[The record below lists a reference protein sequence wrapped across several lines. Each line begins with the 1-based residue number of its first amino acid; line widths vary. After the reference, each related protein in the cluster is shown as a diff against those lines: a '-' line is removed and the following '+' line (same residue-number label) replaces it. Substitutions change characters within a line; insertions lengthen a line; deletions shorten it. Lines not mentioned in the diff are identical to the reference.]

1 MSVLAWL
8 KQRLQ
13 RDIPRLGR
21 TKPQVELHTVFPQSL
36 MPNLSVPDRQAYP
49 PIVSL
54 AKDHI
59 FGYQMHCLL
68 TYQGKEALDTLLR
81 EAGFMALPAV
91 ADPFSGV
98 IEHSTN
104 ETRIFLNQY
113 IDFAGICINLVTNNS
128 TLLAALVN
136 FKSAP
141 PNPWESFAELD
152 PDTLGSL
159 QGNIDFWCSYFWRPY
174 WLSLS
179 DAERLQYPENWREFS
194 DYH

>member
-1 MSVLAWL
+1 MLAWL

-13 RDIPRLGR
+13 RDILRLGR
-21 TKPQVELHTVFPQSL
+21 PEPQTDLRAIFPRAL
-36 MPNLSVPDRQAYP
+36 MPSLSLPDRQVYP

-59 FGYQMHCLL
+59 FGYRMHCLL

-81 EAGFMALPAV
+81 GAGFMALPAV
-91 ADPFSGV
+91 TEHFSGV

-113 IDFAGICINLVTNNS
+113 IDFAGVCINLVTNNN

-141 PNPWESFAELD
+141 PTPWESFADVD

-159 QGNIDFWCSYFWRPY
+159 QGNIDFWCNYFWRPY

-179 DAERLQYPENWREFS
+179 AAERLQYPVKWQEFS
-194 DYH
+194 DFH

>member
-1 MSVLAWL
+1 
-8 KQRLQ
+8 
-13 RDIPRLGR
+13 
-21 TKPQVELHTVFPQSL
+21 
-36 MPNLSVPDRQAYP
+36 MPSLSVPDRQAYP

-68 TYQGKEALDTLLR
+68 TYQGKETLDTLLR

-98 IEHSTN
+98 IEHATN
-104 ETRIFLNQY
+104 DTRIFLNQY

-179 DAERLQYPENWREFS
+179 DVERLQYPENWQEFS

>member
-21 TKPQVELHTVFPQSL
+21 TKPQVELHTVFPLSL

-49 PIVSL
+49 PIISL
-54 AKDHI
+54 AKADI
-59 FGYQMHCLL
+59 YGYQMHCLL
-68 TYQGKEALDTLLR
+68 TYQGKAALD
-81 EAGFMALPAV
+81 
-91 ADPFSGV
+91 
-98 IEHSTN
+98 
-104 ETRIFLNQY
+104 
-113 IDFAGICINLVTNNS
+113 
-128 TLLAALVN
+128 N

>member
-1 MSVLAWL
+1 MLAWF

-13 RDIPRLGR
+13 RNTPFLGR
-21 TKPQVELHTVFPQSL
+21 TKPQIDLHTAFPRAL
-36 MPNLSVPDRQAYP
+36 MPSLSLPDRQVYP
-49 PIVSL
+49 SITPM
-54 AKDHI
+54 AKADI
-59 FGYQMHCLL
+59 FGYQLHCLL

-81 EAGFMALPAV
+81 DAGFMALHAV
-91 ADPFSGV
+91 TDHFSGL

-104 ETRIFLNQY
+104 ETRIFLSQY
-113 IDFAGICINLVTNNS
+113 ADFAGICIDLVTNNNA
-128 TLLAALVN
+128 LLAALVN

-141 PNPWESFAELD
+141 PNPWESFADVD

-159 QGNIDFWCSYFWRPY
+159 QGNIDFWCNYFWRPY

-179 DAERLQYPENWREFS
+179 DTERLQYPENWREFS

>member
-1 MSVLAWL
+1 M
-8 KQRLQ
+8 
-13 RDIPRLGR
+13 
-21 TKPQVELHTVFPQSL
+21 
-36 MPNLSVPDRQAYP
+36 
-49 PIVSL
+49 

-68 TYQGKEALDTLLR
+68 TYQGKETLDTLLR

-98 IEHSTN
+98 IEHATN
-104 ETRIFLNQY
+104 DTRIFLNQY

-179 DAERLQYPENWREFS
+179 DVERLQYPENWQEFS

>member
-1 MSVLAWL
+1 MLAWF

-13 RDIPRLGR
+13 RNTPFLGR
-21 TKPQVELHTVFPQSL
+21 TKPQIDLHTAFPRAL
-36 MPNLSVPDRQAYP
+36 MPSLSLPDRQVYP
-49 PIVSL
+49 SITPM
-54 AKDHI
+54 AKADI
-59 FGYQMHCLL
+59 FGYQLHCLL

-81 EAGFMALPAV
+81 DAGFMALPAV
-91 ADPFSGV
+91 TDHFSGL

-104 ETRIFLNQY
+104 ETRIFLSQHA
-113 IDFAGICINLVTNNS
+113 DFAGICIDLVTNNNA
-128 TLLAALVN
+128 LLAALVN

-141 PNPWESFAELD
+141 PNPWESFADVD

-159 QGNIDFWCSYFWRPY
+159 QGNIDFWCNYFWRPY

-179 DAERLQYPENWREFS
+179 DTERLQYPENWREFS

>member
-1 MSVLAWL
+1 MLTWL

-13 RDIPRLGR
+13 RNIPFLGR
-21 TKPQVELHTVFPQSL
+21 TKPQIDLHTAFPRAL
-36 MPNLSVPDRQAYP
+36 MPSLSLPDRQVYP
-49 PIVSL
+49 SITPM
-54 AKDHI
+54 AKADI
-59 FGYQMHCLL
+59 FGYQLHCLL

-91 ADPFSGV
+91 TDHFSGL

-104 ETRIFLNQY
+104 ETRIFLSQY
-113 IDFAGICINLVTNNS
+113 ADFAGICINLVTNNNA
-128 TLLAALVN
+128 LLAALVN

-141 PNPWESFAELD
+141 PTPWESFADVD

-159 QGNIDFWCSYFWRPY
+159 QGNIDLWCNYFWRPY

-179 DAERLQYPENWREFS
+179 DTERLQYPENWREFS